1 MMMARCLVLSICV
14 LIATAIFTHQ
24 ARSHELPCLNK
35 DAAATFEPREN
46 LRGYGTTQEGLVKLS
61 VSSSGAW
68 MLTFS
73 PPQMDGAVCI
83 VWLGENWE
91 VVTSAKDKEA
101 RHYER

>member
-1 MMMARCLVLSICV
+1 MNARPFFVFLMVVIL
-14 LIATAIFTHQ
+14 TAILAGSPH
-24 ARSHELPCLNK
+24 AHDLPCLDK

-73 PPQMDGAVCI
+73 PPQMNGAVCI
-83 VWLGENWE
+83 VWLGEDWE
-91 VVTSAKDKEA
+91 VVTSATEKEA